1 MLKATYNDPA
11 IEGIYGSPARSRGRN
26 SSTSP
31 DQHAGRVLLV
41 TYTSPSNKQQLGGI
55 VLPRSTTTNSSPG
68 SERLKLIHESPS
80 WRPTQAQEESI
91 KREDRSQV
99 ETFVK
104 RAGNEVDD
112 VFGSPGKVTK
122 SPDRGEPFVFSLVTP
137 LN

>member
-26 SSTSP
+26 SSTSS

-41 TYTSPSNKQQLGGI
+41 SYTSPSNKQNIGGI
-55 VLPRSTTTNSSPG
+55 VLPRTVTTSSSP
-68 SERLKLIHESPS
+68 SSDRLKFIHESPS
-80 WRPTQAQEESI
+80 WRPTQEEEESV
-91 KREDRSQV
+91 KREDRFQA

-112 VFGSPGKVTK
+112 VFGSPGRVTK
-122 SPDRGEPFVFSLVTP
+122 SPAQGKSSVLTLLYP
-137 LN
+137 LS